1 MKTLTLIALL
11 LLSTFASAQWDHPA
25 VLCPEKIF
33 PEGHECPDFSRVND
47 PFTDFPT
54 YMSDAEIRLWKFDRP
69 KDLKLCRYTEALNRE
84 NERPGTLTAI
94 QKQIAWM
101 IVEGGKNTK
110 TKLAA
115 IQKAVAKYHM
125 PPHVLMGA
133 ITQES
138 LLASLGIS
146 PDGGNYSCGVA
157 QLNINEWCEGA
168 SRLSWKERQEM
179 AWPQIDCRK
188 LPSNIVSP
196 FYAIAE
202 KRLGDRPSYMITAS
216 DFSGIKF
223 ESVSS
228 KMNQKQFQAVSSFV
242 NNCQND
248 TYSIQF
254 KARTLNNL
262 FVNFVPSALKSQSI
276 YNKPTSFGASCK
288 VPFNSKYYPLHTGW
302 LLAVA
307 AYNAGPRE
315 VSLVEHYFQ
324 VKNNQFPQ
332 ISPTDLIEA
341 LFWGGKVKASN
352 KKVYFVGQNGRLT
365 SQSWYK
371 SCVVQRHVARVIE
384 HVTKP
389 GVTLARSLEK
399 ESCSKNVPAY
409 RLNSSGVISKSK
421 GR

>member
-1 MKTLTLIALL
+1 MKTLILIALVS
-11 LLSTFASAQWDHPA
+11 LSNLASAQWDNPA

-33 PEGHECPDFSRVND
+33 PEGHECPDFSRVKN
-47 PFTDFPT
+47 PFTDFPANF
-54 YMSDAEIRLWKFDRP
+54 SEEEIHLWKFERS
-69 KDLKLCRYTEALNRE
+69 KDLKLCRYTEALKRE
-84 NERPGTLTAI
+84 EDRPGTLSSI

-101 IVEGGKNTK
+101 IVEGGKNIA

-115 IQKAVAKYHM
+115 IQKAVDKYHM

-157 QLNINEWCEGA
+157 QLNIQEWCEGA
-168 SRLSWKERQEM
+168 SRLSYQERM
-179 AWPQIDCRK
+179 AMGWPSIDCRS
-188 LPSNIVSP
+188 LPSTIVSP

-202 KRLGDRPSYMITAS
+202 TRLGNRPDYMINANDFQGINYS
-216 DFSGIKF
+216 D
-223 ESVSS
+223 VSS
-228 KMNQKQFQAVSSFV
+228 KMNEKQFQAVTSFV
-242 NNCQND
+242 THCQND

-254 KARTLNNL
+254 KAQVLNNL
-262 FVNFVPSALKSQSI
+262 FVHFVPDALKFQSV
-276 YNKPTSFGASCK
+276 YRGPTTFGASCK
-288 VPFNSKYYPLHTGW
+288 VPFHSKYYPLHTGW

-315 VSLVEHYFQ
+315 VQLVEHYFK
-324 VKNNQFPQ
+324 VKDNKFPQ
-332 ISPTDLIEA
+332 LTPSDLIEA
-341 LFWGGKVKASN
+341 LFWGGVVKPSN
-352 KKVYFVGQNGRLT
+352 KKVYFVGQNGRLS

-399 ESCSKNVPAY
+399 EACSTKVPAY
-409 RLNSSGVISKSK
+409 RVNSSGVSE
-421 GR
+421 R

>member
-1 MKTLTLIALL
+1 MKTTLFFSLL
-11 LLSTFASAQWDHPA
+11 LISNFSFAGWDSPE

-33 PEGHECPDFSRVND
+33 PEGHECPDFSRVKD
-47 PFTDFPT
+47 PFTDFPG
-54 YMSDAEIRLWKFDRP
+54 YMTAGEIRLWKFERS

-84 NERPGTLTAI
+84 EERPGTLTAI

-101 IVEGGKNTK
+101 IVEGGKNIPE
-110 TKLAA
+110 KLSA
-115 IQKAVAKYHM
+115 IQKATDKYHM

-157 QLNINEWCEGA
+157 QLNIQEWCEGA
-168 SRLSWKERQEM
+168 SRLSWQERQNM
-179 AWPQIDCRK
+179 GWPQVDCRN
-188 LPSNIVSP
+188 LPANIVAP

-202 KRLGDRPSYMITAS
+202 KRLGNRPAYMIQSNDFRGISFS
-216 DFSGIKF
+216 D
-223 ESVSS
+223 VSS
-228 KMNQKQFQAVSSFV
+228 KMNETQFKAVSSFV

-248 TYSIQF
+248 NYSIQF
-254 KARTLNNL
+254 KAQTINHL
-262 FVNFVPSALKSQSI
+262 FVNFVPNALKFQSR
-276 YNKPTSFGASCK
+276 YSGPTNFGSSCK
-288 VPFNSKYYPLHTGW
+288 IPFKSNYYPLHTGW

-315 VSLVEHYFQ
+315 VSLVEHYFK
-324 VKNNQFPQ
+324 VKNNQFPVL
-332 ISPTDLIEA
+332 SPTDLIEA
-341 LFWGGKVKASN
+341 LFWGGQVKASN
-352 KKVYFVGQNGRLT
+352 KKVYFVGQNGRLS

-371 SCVVQRHVARVIE
+371 SCVVQRHVSRVIE

-399 ESCSKNVPAY
+399 EACSTKVPAY
-409 RLNSSGVISKSK
+409 RLNSSGVSE
-421 GR
+421 R